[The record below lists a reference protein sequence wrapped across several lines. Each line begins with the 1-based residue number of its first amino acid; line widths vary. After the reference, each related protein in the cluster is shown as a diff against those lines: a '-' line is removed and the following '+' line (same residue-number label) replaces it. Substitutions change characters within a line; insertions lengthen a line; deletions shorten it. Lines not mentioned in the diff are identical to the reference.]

1 MQIRFSID
9 REDFTANMSN
19 PLEISIPMI
28 FNGPQP
34 NTYDVPDAVGIP
46 YEHEGFIG
54 DVRQGG
60 GCNFEKYT
68 IIPHCNGT
76 HTECIGHI
84 SFERIPVN
92 KTLKD
97 LLIPAMVI
105 TVEVI
110 KGEETDDN
118 YIPDKEDGDYLI
130 TKKWIE
136 FFLKDDNKKFAK
148 ALVIRTMPN
157 DDSKKSRRYMENQPP
172 FFSLDAMEYIKQMGV
187 EHLLVDIPSVDR
199 TFDEGKLST
208 HHIFWGVEFG
218 SHDIDKD
225 NHSMKTITE
234 MIYVPNEIPDGN
246 YLVSIQIPD
255 FKTDAAPSRVFLYNI
270 EK

>member
-1 MQIRFSID
+1 MQIKFDID
-9 REDFTANMSN
+9 GEGFTADMSKL
-19 PLEISIPMI
+19 LEISIPII
-28 FNGPQP
+28 FNVPQP
-34 NTYDVPDAVGIP
+34 NTYGVQDAVGMP

-60 GCNFEKYT
+60 GCNFEKYS

-84 SFERIPVN
+84 SYERIPVN
-92 KTLKD
+92 ETLKD

-105 TVEVI
+105 TVEVV

-130 TKKWIE
+130 TRKWVE
-136 FFLKDDNKKFAK
+136 FFLKEDNRKFAK
-148 ALVIRTMPN
+148 ALVIRTIPN
-157 DDSKKSRRYMENQPP
+157 DDSKKSRRYMEDQPP
-172 FFSLDAMEYIKQMGV
+172 FFSLDAMEYIRDMGV
-187 EHLLVDIPSVDR
+187 EHLLVDMPSVDR
-199 TFDEGKLST
+199 TFDEGKLSV
-208 HHIFWGVEFG
+208 HHIFWGVELG
-218 SHDIDKD
+218 SNDIDPE

-234 MIYVPNEIPDGN
+234 MIYVPDEITDGN